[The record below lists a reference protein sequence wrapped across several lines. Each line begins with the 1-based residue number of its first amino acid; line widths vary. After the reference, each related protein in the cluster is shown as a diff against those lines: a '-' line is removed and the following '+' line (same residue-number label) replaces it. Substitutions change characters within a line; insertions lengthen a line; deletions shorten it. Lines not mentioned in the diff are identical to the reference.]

1 MNRADLLR
9 RLRRA
14 QSLAQRGATEGERA
28 AAALAVDRLT
38 RRIDALPPG
47 EDDEAEP
54 KPRRG
59 FDGLPWAADGAAAP
73 DRAAVLAR
81 LQAWVK
87 GAVPAE
93 ELRWWAAWVVDKC
106 VLPELP
112 PDDPESGAAEIVL
125 HLASRHRP
133 ALRREDWPPM
143 RALLTAP
150 AEEMRAAWRAWLE
163 HLAGRSRVGR
173 RG

>member
-1 MNRADLLR
+1 M
-9 RLRRA
+9 
-14 QSLAQRGATEGERA
+14 
-28 AAALAVDRLT
+28 
-38 RRIDALPPG
+38 
-47 EDDEAEP
+47 
-54 KPRRG
+54 
-59 FDGLPWAADGAAAP
+59 
-73 DRAAVLAR
+73 LAR

-87 GAVPAE
+87 GTVPAE

-150 AEEMRAAWRAWLE
+150 AAEMRAAWRGWLE
-163 HLAGRSRVGR
+163 HLAGRSRPPVRGR
-173 RG
+173 

>member
-1 MNRADLLR
+1 MTRADLLR

-28 AAALAVDRLT
+28 AAALAVQRLT
-38 RRIDALPPG
+38 RRLDALPPG
-47 EDDEAEP
+47 DEEEEP
-54 KPRRG
+54 SPRRG

-87 GAVPAE
+87 GTVPAE

-133 ALRREDWPPM
+133 ALRREDWPVM

-150 AEEMRAAWRAWLE
+150 AAEMRAAWRGWLE
-163 HLAGRSRVGR
+163 HLAGRSRPVGR
-173 RG
+173 G